1 MTAVSPWWHWAMA
14 FAGAFIAGMSKT
26 GIPGLGILAVP
37 IFAFFLPARESVG
50 IVLLVLICADVLAV
64 ITYKRNADWS
74 KIIRLAPWALAGIV
88 VGSLALS
95 RLNDQAVKQLI
106 GASII
111 PMVLLAFRRRHLA
124 ASGIEEKPLP
134 SWSAGMVGLIAG
146 FTTMVANAA
155 GPVMNLYLIAM
166 RLPKLSFLGTSA
178 WYFFCLNW
186 VKVPFGIYG
195 GTITLHSASQSVV
208 LFPAAILGGLVGR
221 KIAQRIDQ
229 KCFEILALVFAGI
242 SGVWFLVGKFTLET
256 LRRAFF

>member
-1 MTAVSPWWHWAMA
+1 MTLTSPWWHWALA

-37 IFAFFLPARESVG
+37 LFAFFLPARESVG

-64 ITYKRNADWS
+64 LTYRREADWK
-74 KIIRLAPWALAGIV
+74 KILQLAPWALAGIV
-88 VGSLALS
+88 IGTFALS

-106 GASII
+106 GASIL
-111 PMVLLAFRRRHLA
+111 PMVALSIRRRRMTA
-124 ASGIEEKPLP
+124 AGVAEKPLP
-134 SWSAGMVGLIAG
+134 AWSAGFVGLVAG

-166 RLPKLSFLGTSA
+166 RLPKLTFLGTSA

-195 GTITLHSASQSVV
+195 GTITLHSAGQSAM
-208 LFPAAILGGLVGR
+208 LFPAAIAGGFVGR
-221 KIAQRIDQ
+221 KIAQKIDQ
-229 KCFEILALVFAGI
+229 GRFEALALTFAALSGI
-242 SGVWFLVGKFTLET
+242 WFLIGKSVLS
-256 LRRAFF
+256 AFR